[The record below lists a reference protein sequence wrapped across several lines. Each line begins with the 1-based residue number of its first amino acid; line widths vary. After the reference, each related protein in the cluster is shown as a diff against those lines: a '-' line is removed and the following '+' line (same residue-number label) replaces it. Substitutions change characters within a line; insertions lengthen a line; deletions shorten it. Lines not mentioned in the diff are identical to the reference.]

1 MGFKVVNFYRY
12 VFVLF
17 VFLGAVIKLELVW
30 SIGTIANACM
40 ALPNLIGL
48 IVLSGVVGAIAVKKK

>member
-1 MGFKVVNFYRY
+1 M
-12 VFVLF
+12 
-17 VFLGAVIKLELVW
+17 IKLDLVW

-48 IVLSGVVGAIAVKKK
+48 IALSGVVGTIALKRMPKVKD